1 MAKRLRPW
9 LQKRL
14 HKSKI
19 FYPSDYGTINSGS
32 VPFNPDPYFD
42 LLNLQSNS
50 DGNFINVSGAVSQW
64 TDLSPSGRNA
74 TQGTAGAR
82 PLYNSGLITFDGS
95 DDALALAADI
105 SFTTG
110 SVYILFRNNGAL
122 TKAICGALATTTY
135 MLQASPSLLNL
146 TSGGVTKA
154 QFELGMG
161 ASANSR
167 LSILGIRRT
176 GNSFQLSVN
185 DRTLLQLSN
194 TYAGEATLIG
204 FLSRLNLGGFFMN
217 SVMRCFCVLSTVP
230 SDAIHAQLVNALYTR
245 YNLASLTQADNVCGF
260 GDSNTRGQGTTS
272 YLVALASSL
281 SIVALNLGISG
292 TRLTDVGG
300 TANNGIGRYQ
310 SQIITKPYR
319 DYVVIQYGTNDIL
332 AGISAATYGP
342 QLNTVVSGIIS
353 AGYLPSRICL
363 CSCPYQQAGANAT
376 LLDDYRTQI
385 LSIATALGTKYFDL
399 LQDMRDNGGDTLLSD
414 SVHLNA
420 TGMTRWQ
427 NGVFTALTT

>member
-1 MAKRLRPW
+1 MKN
-9 LQKRL
+9 KV
-14 HKSKI
+14 KVKKI
-19 FYPSDYGTINSGS
+19 YDWWGGGS
-32 VPFNPDPYFD
+32 TFNPDQHFD

-50 DGNFINVSGAVSQW
+50 ASNFILSGNDVTQWSDISGA
-64 TDLSPSGRNA
+64 GRHA
-74 TQGTAGAR
+74 TQSTAGAK
-82 PLYNSGLITFDGS
+82 PDYNSGLITFDGS

-105 SFTTG
+105 SLTTG

-146 TSGGVTKA
+146 TSGGITKA

-167 LSILGIRRT
+167 LSILSIRRS
-176 GNSFQLSVN
+176 GNTFVLKVN

-217 SVMRCFCVLSTVP
+217 SVIRAFAVNSTYHDDTTNQNII
-230 SDAIHAQLVNALYTR
+230 DAWYTR
-245 YNLASLTQADNVCGF
+245 YNLAALTQADNVCGF

-281 SIVALNLGISG
+281 SVVALNLGISG
-292 TRLTDVGG
+292 TRLTNIGA

-310 SQIITKPYR
+310 AQVITRPYT
-319 DYVVIQYGTNDIL
+319 DYVIVQYGTNDIL
-332 AGISAATYGP
+332 GGVTAAQYGP
-342 QLNTVVSGIIS
+342 QLDTVIAGLIS
-353 AGYLPSRICL
+353 AGYSPSRICL
-363 CSCPYQQAGANAT
+363 CSCPYQQSNANSTA
-376 LLDDYRTQI
+376 LDDYRTQI
-385 LSIATALGTKYFDL
+385 VNIATARSTKYFDL
-399 LQDMRDNGGDTLLSD
+399 LQDMRDNGGDSLLSD
-414 SVHLNA
+414 AVHLNA
-420 TGMTRWQ
+420 TAMTRWA
-427 NGVFTALTT
+427 NGVFTALTS